1 MKPADAARAVPVT
14 NAPAHTR
21 VGQFIGLFKPRIG
34 LAIAYT
40 ALAGFAAAAGASP
53 DPRRA
58 SVLFV
63 AVLLA
68 SGAAGAFNQYLER
81 DLDARMER
89 TRRRPFATGEF
100 GHGWGWPVFFS
111 ALLLGAVGLAAATTN
126 TVTALFVFLGAFT
139 YGVVYTLWLK
149 RRTHWNIVV
158 GGLAGSFAVLAGA
171 TAAGPHPGIAAWL
184 LAGILLLWTPSH
196 FWSLAIALRRDYAA
210 AAVPM
215 LPVVRGVDATA
226 RVVLG
231 NTVVLVA
238 ATLLPAL
245 FGMGRV
251 YLATAVLGGAY
262 FLAGS
267 VRLIR
272 NPTPAAAVANFH
284 ASLIQLGLLLT
295 GVIASAALNG

>member
-1 MKPADAARAVPVT
+1 MKPADAVGVVPT
-14 NAPAHTR
+14 AAAPVQTR
-21 VGQFIGLFKPRIG
+21 IRQFISLFKPRIG
-34 LAIAYT
+34 IAIAYT
-40 ALAGFAAAAGASP
+40 ALAGFAGANGTMS
-53 DPRRA
+53 DPRLA
-58 SVLFV
+58 LALFI

-68 SGAAGAFNQYLER
+68 SAAAGAFNQYLER

-89 TRRRPFATGEF
+89 TRGRPFASGDF
-100 GHGWGWPVFFS
+100 RRGWWWPASFS
-111 ALLLGAVGLAAATTN
+111 IVLLAAVGLAAATAN
-126 TVTALFVFLGAFT
+126 AATALFVFLGAFT

-149 RRTHWNIVV
+149 KRTHWNIVV

-171 TAAGPHPGIAAWL
+171 AAAGPHLGIVTWL
-184 LAGILLLWTPSH
+184 LAGILFLWTPSH

-215 LPVVRGVDATA
+215 LPVVRGVDTTA
-226 RVVLG
+226 RVVLI

-245 FGMGRV
+245 FGLGMI
-251 YLATAVLGGAY
+251 YLAAAALGGVY

-267 VRLIR
+267 VRLVR
-272 NPTPAAAVANFH
+272 DPTPATAMANFH

-295 GVIASAALNG
+295 GVIVGAALGV